1 MKIIRVPWIRCRA
14 DETGAIECEMCW
26 RSRDFIILAYTENEA
41 KSWWSELSESER
53 EQQLGMD
60 SAGSGDEPGLF

>member
-14 DETGAIECEMCW
+14 DEMSAIECPMKW
-26 RSRDFIILAYTENEA
+26 KSRDFTILAYSENEA

-53 EQQLGMD
+53 EQQHGMD
-60 SAGSGDEPGLF
+60 TASTSDEPGLF